1 MGDDRQVRF
10 RILGSFECWDG
21 PERVRTGGPVH
32 ERVLVTLL
40 LDPGHV
46 LPVPRLVEAVWGPDS
61 PATAAHQVRKAVAEL
76 RQRIPGGRELI
87 VTEGPGYRAVVGAEQ
102 LDLSRFTDGLAR
114 ARTAVAAGRPAEARE
129 ALSTALALWRGPVL
143 SGGGGPVIVAASEAV
158 GERRLAASEQLFEL
172 RLAAGESAELIGDLR
187 ELISAYPLR
196 ETFRGQLMLALYR
209 SGRQADALQE
219 FADVRELLVEELGI
233 APGEQLQ
240 DLHQRILRT
249 SPELAAPAP
258 AEEPPGQPPLPEEPR
273 STLPYDLRDFTGREQ
288 ELGQLLGF
296 VEEARGAGPLIVAID
311 GMGGSGKTSLAVRA
325 AHQLAEQY
333 GDAQL
338 YLDLRGYTP
347 GEHPLSSFAATEVLL
362 RMLGSPAERIP
373 EEADARV
380 AMWRATMARQR
391 MVLLL
396 DNAVDEAQ
404 VRPLLSS
411 STDALVLIT
420 SRSLLVGLDA
430 AHSVSLGT
438 MPPED
443 SVALVVGVLGAERAE
458 AEPEA
463 VAELAELCGHLPLAL
478 RIAAAR
484 LRKRP
489 RWTVRYLVDRLRDNT
504 HRLAELNAGERSVEV
519 TLRLS
524 YEGLEAGH
532 RRGFRMLSQYP
543 GSELD
548 VYAAA
553 AVLNTPVRE
562 AEDILEYLLDMHL
575 MQQHETGRYAF
586 HDLVRSFAQGL
597 TGSVA
602 DEGDRDEE
610 ADGTVSRLLDFFQ
623 AATEAACDLLFPGR
637 VRTESPAR
645 VLTPELPPLGTPA
658 EAHDWLDR
666 EQDGLLAA
674 IALAYRR
681 GMDRHVASLAA
692 NVVFQLDKRGRL
704 DEFQELCRTAVA
716 ASRRLGDLALL
727 RLSLSNL
734 AIAHWKLGRL
744 KEGIEAAEEALDL
757 AVQLGDQR
765 GKAKDTGVLG
775 LLLTALGR
783 FDEAMSC
790 LEQSIALKRELGA
803 VRAEAESLT
812 NLSGLYAQRGRFEE
826 AARAAERAVDLDR
839 SIGAADKEVEAL
851 TDLALAKLGLG
862 EVREAAEVLERAR
875 ELASGAVSPAEVSL
889 LLALSAEASDRLGES
904 EGALER
910 AEAALKHA
918 ALSRAPIREAAVG
931 NIVGRLH
938 HRRGEYARALELHG
952 QAHRFA
958 AEAGYRVEEAHA
970 LDGLA
975 AALEGMDDHEKAR
988 EYRTRADEAFAAMEV
1003 PQTCRG

>member
-1 MGDDRQVRF
+1 MSAYSSPFSSTRDTCCRCRGWWR
-10 RILGSFECWDG
+10 
-21 PERVRTGGPVH
+21 
-32 ERVLVTLL
+32 
-40 LDPGHV
+40 
-46 LPVPRLVEAVWGPDS
+46 AVWGSDP

-76 RQRIPGGRELI
+76 RQRIPEGRELI
-87 VTEGPGYRAVVGAEQ
+87 VTEGPGYRAVVGSEQ
-102 LDLSRFTDGLAR
+102 LDLSQFTEGLGR
-114 ARTAVAAGRPAEARE
+114 ARTAIAAGRQVEARE
-129 ALSTALALWRGPVL
+129 SLSTALALWRGPVL
-143 SGGGGPVIVAASEAV
+143 SGGGGPVIVAASAAAE
-158 GERRLAASEQLFEL
+158 ERRLAATEQLFEL
-172 RLAAGESAELIGDLR
+172 RLASGESAELIGDLR
-187 ELISAYPLR
+187 ELISAHPLR

-219 FADVRELLVEELGI
+219 FADVRELLIEELGI

-240 DLHQRILRT
+240 DLHQRILRN

-258 AEEPPGQPPLPEEPR
+258 AEEPPGPPPLLLEEPR
-273 STLPYDLRDFTGREQ
+273 STLPYDLRDFTGREE
-288 ELGQLLGF
+288 ELGKILGF
-296 VEEARGAGPLIVAID
+296 VEEARGAGPLIIAID

-347 GEHPLSSFAATEVLL
+347 GEQPLSSFAATEALL
-362 RMLGSPAERIP
+362 RMLGSPPERIP
-373 EEADARV
+373 DEPDARL
-380 AMWRATMARQR
+380 ALWRRTMSRQR

-396 DNAVDEAQ
+396 DNAVDDAQ

-411 STDALVLIT
+411 STDAVVLIT

-443 SVALVVGVLGAERAE
+443 SAALVVGVLGAKRAE

-463 VAELAELCGHLPLAL
+463 VAELAELCGQLPLAL

-548 VYAAA
+548 VYTA
-553 AVLNTPVRE
+553 AVLLNTPARD

-586 HDLVRSFAQGL
+586 HDLVRSFAHGL
-597 TGSVA
+597 ANSAA

-610 ADGTVSRLLDFFQ
+610 ADGAVSRLLDFFQ
-623 AATEAACDLLFPGR
+623 AATDAACDLLFPGR
-637 VRTESPAR
+637 VRTEHFASAF
-645 VLTPELPPLGTPA
+645 TPELPPLSTPA
-658 EAHDWLDR
+658 EAHRWLDR

-681 GMDRHVASLAA
+681 GMDCHVASLAA
-692 NVVFQLDKRGRL
+692 NVAFQLDMRGRFE
-704 DEFQELCRTAVA
+704 EFQELCRTAVA
-716 ASRRLGDLALL
+716 ASRRLGDEALL

-734 AIAHWKLGRL
+734 AIAHWKLGL
-744 KEGIEAAEEALDL
+744 LEEGIEAAQEALEL
-757 AVQLGDQR
+757 AVRLGDRR

-826 AARAAERAVDLDR
+826 AAQAAERAVELDR
-839 SIGAADKEVEAL
+839 SIGATDKEVEAL
-851 TDLALAKLGLG
+851 TDLALARLGLG
-862 EVREAAEVLERAR
+862 EIQEAAEVLEQAR
-875 ELASGAVSPAEVSL
+875 ELPSGTVSPAEISL

-904 EGALER
+904 DRAMER
-910 AEAALKHA
+910 AEAALKQA

-938 HRRGEYARALELHG
+938 HRRGEYKRALELHR
-952 QAHRFA
+952 QAHRSA
-958 AEAGYRVEEAHA
+958 ADAGYRVEEAHA
-970 LDGLA
+970 LAGLA
-975 AALEGMDDHEKAR
+975 AALEGMNEDEAAR
-988 EYRTRADEAFAAMEV
+988 EYRTLAEEAFAAMEV
-1003 PQTCRG
+1003 PQACRG